1 MVIKTTAQLLSTIP
15 EANHEQ
21 IHKKLAVERNGFHHK
36 IVVLD
41 DDPTGVQT
49 VHGVSVYTDWTEES
63 IQQGFHEDNQIF
75 FLLTNSRSFT
85 AEETAIVHQDIAR
98 RVHKISLQEGKP
110 YLLVSRGDS
119 TLRGHYPLETET
131 MKNTIEA
138 ISDTKFDGEILIP
151 FFQEGGRLTVHN
163 THYVQY
169 GEVLIPAAKTEF
181 AKDRTFSFSS
191 SHLGEWIEEKT
202 DGAYT
207 KANTTYINLQDLR
220 LQKIEAI
227 KAQLMAVENFNK
239 VVVNAVAY
247 SDVEVFVIALLQ
259 AVKAGKTF
267 MFRSAASL
275 TKVLAGISD
284 KTLLTRQE
292 LLDTESSNGGLI
304 VVGSH
309 VQKTTEQLYALL
321 NSGLVTGVELDV
333 HLVHDD
339 LLFQQEVN
347 RVRTTCEELI
357 KAGKSVVYYTRRE
370 RLDLGENQGE
380 KELQLAVKISHAV
393 TSIVDDLKVRPK
405 YVIAKGGITSSS
417 VGTVGLS
424 VKRAEVL
431 GQIKPGVPVWK
442 IGQESKFPGASYIIF
457 PGNVGT
463 TDTLKEVVEVLEG
476 N

>member
-1 MVIKTTAQLLSTIP
+1 MVIKTTAQLLSNIP

-63 IQQGFHEDNQIF
+63 IQQGFREDNQIF

-85 AEETAIVHQDIAR
+85 TEETAIVHQDIAR
-98 RVHKISLQEGKP
+98 RVQKISRQEKIP

-169 GEVLIPAAKTEF
+169 GEELIPAAETEF

-207 KANTTYINLQDLR
+207 KAYTTYINLQDLR

-259 AVKAGKTF
+259 AIKAGKTF

-339 LLFQQEVN
+339 LQQEVN